1 MNNSHVIFN
10 ENILEIIKNND
21 QHQLYSYI
29 QELSLS
35 LDDIHEI
42 NFIPLEEKIRN
53 IYYNSYF
60 IIINSIKLHNTE
72 LWDDLNEPLKKS
84 AESLEI
90 LSNLKD
96 NDKLDSD
103 ELLFDSILIYSIT
116 NYYSRAYVLTKNNP
130 NLNLPKYKEVIF
142 QFMNRDLKNLRNNLF
157 TLLNSEGCNEKILI
171 EKYKSGEINKFEALD
186 HMLSYSIFKSLN
198 DVLNY
203 IYTGKFEFIE
213 NSIKIL
219 EKFGLI
225 ALNYGFVE
233 FSWVIDILKIMI
245 EEFYNNSFWNQLKP
259 LNQDDSF
266 NPMLKQYILN
276 YAKLKKPILELW
288 PSQLKAMPQIIKGN
302 NFTVKMPTSAGKTLI
317 AELSILK
324 FLIDTDFLG
333 KIIYLS
339 PFKSLSTELEIKF
352 KKSLGKLGVKV
363 SEFYGN
369 FEIDP
374 FGKNIVDSYDLFIL
388 TPEKFDS
395 LLRTQNNFKE
405 NVGLIIIDEGHIIGE
420 TNKRGL
426 KFELLINRE
435 KKIFENSRLIFI
447 SGVLPNME
455 DFTKWLT
462 GNENNFVETNW
473 KPTDVKIGALTWT
486 KKESIIEYFNSEI
499 KDSLNFMNEIYD
511 DETYSSM
518 IPKKR
523 NEALALSALK
533 FSNEGQT
540 FIFSPVKD
548 HIKSMA
554 SAIIEMNSKLTG
566 KFSCITLKIDKEDK
580 DVKNLKKL
588 IINELGPEN
597 ELLNYI
603 NCGFAIHHA
612 DLPENI
618 KIIIENLLRKN
629 KIKLVIGTDTLT
641 QGINFP
647 IKTVLIKSIYRNRY
661 KKIDEETINNVIGR
675 AGRANE
681 ENNGRVLLV
690 IDKIINKSDQKQ
702 EFKKL
707 LNKNK
712 RLESSLR
719 FILKKIK
726 RKLIRSKLNFEEFCL
741 NLAENT
747 QEKYLKEQIIS
758 LDFELLSFIEENKD
772 LDTGELL
779 ELIINYSL
787 YHAQFPDNSEE
798 LEILLKSRIQYLKNE
813 YSKNNRPRMY
823 KLGFNLPC
831 CEIIEDEY
839 EYLNELFSSFEKWDT
854 LKKMEKGEILYKIA
868 IFFFETNIFQAHMYD
883 EKSFKYFDSKILENW
898 INGLSIYKISE
909 IMKIETKNISSL
921 INSFKNTL
929 PWLITNT
936 MIFLEDQ
943 NRKYELPALDIICRY
958 IPTMFQYGIFNLK
971 MAMLL
976 YEYNDLNLCK
986 ELHEHMNSDENSTF
1000 LEIHTEIMDLKID
1013 FPFEIAENS
1022 TILLRN
1028 NPLLYNP
1035 ANKSNIKIKKIHVKN
1050 LNLNENDLTIIKK
1063 ENDKL
1068 SIFNI
1073 NGELL

>member
-1 MNNSHVIFN
+1 MN
-10 ENILEIIKNND
+10 ENDIFHENIFEIDNHIEEEK
-21 QHQLYSYI
+21 LYSYI
-29 QELSLS
+29 QLISLY
-35 LDDIHEI
+35 LDDIHEVDI
-42 NFIPLEEKIRN
+42 SPNSEKIRN

-60 IIINSIKLHNTE
+60 IIINSIKLHKTE
-72 LWDDLNEPLKKS
+72 FWDDLTESLKKS

-96 NDKLDSD
+96 NSKLDSD

-130 NLNLPKYKEVIF
+130 NINLPKYKEVIF

-157 TLLNSEGCNEKILI
+157 SILNSEECNEKILI
-171 EKYKSGEINKFEALD
+171 EKYKSRKINKFEALE

-219 EKFGLI
+219 EKFELI

-259 LNQDDSF
+259 LNEEGSF
-266 NPMLKQYILN
+266 NPKLKQYIVN
-276 YAKLKKPILELW
+276 YAKLKNPILELW
-288 PSQLKAMPQIIKGN
+288 PSQLKAIPQIVKGN

-324 FLIDTDFLG
+324 FLIETDFSG

-369 FEIDP
+369 YDFDP
-374 FGKNIVDSYDLFIL
+374 FGRNMIDSYDLFIL

-395 LLRTQNNFKE
+395 LLRTQDNFKE

-426 KFELLINRE
+426 RFELLVNRA

-447 SGVLPNME
+447 SGVLPNMD

-462 GNENNFVETNW
+462 GNEDNSVETNW
-473 KPTDVKIGALTWT
+473 KPTDVQIGALTWT
-486 KKESIIEYFNSEI
+486 KKETFIEYFNSEI
-499 KDSLNFMNEIYD
+499 KDSLNFMTDLYD
-511 DETYSSM
+511 EKYSSM
-518 IPKKR
+518 LPKYR

-540 FIFSPVKD
+540 FIFSPTKRQ
-548 HIKSMA
+548 IRSA
-554 SAIIEMNSKLTG
+554 SNAIIKMSNKLTG
-566 KFSCITLKIDKEDK
+566 KFSNLKLKIDKEDK
-580 DVKNLKKL
+580 DIKNLKKQ
-588 IINELGPEN
+588 IIDELGPEN

-603 NCGFAIHHA
+603 DCGFIIHHA

-618 KIIIENLLRKN
+618 KIIIEDILRKN
-629 KIKLVIGTDTLT
+629 KINLAIGTNTLT

-647 IKTVLIKSIYRNRY
+647 IKTVLIKSIFRTRY
-661 KKIDEETINNVIGR
+661 EKIDEETVNNLIGR

-690 IDKIINKSDQKQ
+690 IDKIIKDSDHKQ
-702 EFKKL
+702 EFKEL
-707 LNKNK
+707 LDKNK
-712 RLESSLR
+712 RLESSLK
-719 FILKKIK
+719 FILSKIK
-726 RKLIRSKLNFEEFCL
+726 RKLIRSKINFEEFCL

-747 QEKYLKEQIIS
+747 QEKYLKEQIIN

-772 LDTGELL
+772 LDTEELL

-787 YHAQFPDNSEE
+787 YHVQFPDNSEE
-798 LEILLKSRIQYLKNE
+798 LKLLLKSRIQYLKNE
-813 YSKNNRPRMY
+813 YSKNNRSKMY

-831 CEIIEDEY
+831 CKIIENEY
-839 EYLNELFSSFEKWDT
+839 EYLNELFSSFEKWDDLT
-854 LKKMEKGEILYKIA
+854 NKEKRELLYEVA
-868 IFFFETNIFQAHMYD
+868 IFFFESNIFQAHMYN
-883 EKSFKYFDSKILENW
+883 EKSFKYYDEKFSNT
-898 INGLSIYKISE
+898 GL
-909 IMKIETKNISSL
+909 
-921 INSFKNTL
+921 
-929 PWLITNT
+929 
-936 MIFLEDQ
+936 
-943 NRKYELPALDIICRY
+943 
-958 IPTMFQYGIFNLK
+958 
-971 MAMLL
+971 
-976 YEYNDLNLCK
+976 
-986 ELHEHMNSDENSTF
+986 
-1000 LEIHTEIMDLKID
+1000 MD
-1013 FPFEIAENS
+1013 
-1022 TILLRN
+1022 
-1028 NPLLYNP
+1028 
-1035 ANKSNIKIKKIHVKN
+1035 
-1050 LNLNENDLTIIKK
+1050 
-1063 ENDKL
+1063 
-1068 SIFNI
+1068 
-1073 NGELL
+1073 